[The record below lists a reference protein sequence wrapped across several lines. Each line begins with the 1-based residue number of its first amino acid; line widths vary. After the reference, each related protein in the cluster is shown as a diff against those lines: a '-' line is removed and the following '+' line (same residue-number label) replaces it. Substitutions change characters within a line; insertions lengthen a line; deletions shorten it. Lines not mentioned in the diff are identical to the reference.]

1 MTRRPVPLIAVLLV
15 LAAGCA
21 PAGGAGA
28 GSPAAPASGSP
39 AAPASGSSTPGPAA
53 NASTSVPAASS
64 ESSGYRVIYPWGV
77 PSTLVPVSHS
87 VRVPPLRFLTEMR
100 FGDHPGE
107 DPPYT
112 RVTFAFRDGLPTYR
126 FGYVRAVEG
135 EATGDPVA
143 VPGNAVL
150 RVTFLDATTTDG
162 DGHATDRPREGQG
175 YPTVRGYGFAGDFE
189 GHVTFGL
196 GIQVAP
202 GSDQA
207 LPIRVSESVRPD
219 GTHVVSVD
227 VRR

>member
-1 MTRRPVPLIAVLLV
+1 MTRRLVPLFALLLV

-21 PAGGAGA
+21 PAGGA
-28 GSPAAPASGSP
+28 ASGSP
-39 AAPASGSSTPGPAA
+39 AAPASGSSAPAPASGSSAPAPAA
-53 NASTSVPAASS
+53 TPPAASS
-64 ESSGYRVIYPWGV
+64 VSSAYRVTYPWGV
-77 PSTLVPVSHS
+77 PSALVTVSHR
-87 VRVPPLRFLTEMR
+87 VQVPPLRFLTEVR

-126 FGYVRAVEG
+126 FGYVRAVVG

-150 RVTFLDATTTDG
+150 RVSFFDATTTD
-162 DGHATDRPREGQG
+162 DGGHSTDRPREDQG
-175 YPTVRGYGFAGDFE
+175 YPTLHGYGFAGDFE
-189 GHVTFGL
+189 GHVTFGV

-207 LPIRVSESVRPD
+207 LPIRVGESVRPD